1 MSVSLDTSV
10 IYSTNDWLSRF
21 AFSRNCT
28 KIRGRTSVSGLSVQ
42 MSGVIYHIALVA
54 SAIFCSMSSFVLLAS
69 LGLFLICAKSDLR
82 EFLAVDPSVD
92 VLIQEMR
99 RRALAS

>member
-1 MSVSLDTSV
+1 MSLFLDTRV

-21 AFSRNCT
+21 AFSRNCI
-28 KIRGRTSVSGLSVQ
+28 KIRGSTVVSGLSVQ
-42 MSGVIYHIALVA
+42 LSGVIYHIALVA

-69 LGLFLICAKSDLR
+69 LGLFLICVKSDLR
-82 EFLAVDPSVD
+82 EFFAGAPGVD

-99 RRALAS
+99 RRSLAS